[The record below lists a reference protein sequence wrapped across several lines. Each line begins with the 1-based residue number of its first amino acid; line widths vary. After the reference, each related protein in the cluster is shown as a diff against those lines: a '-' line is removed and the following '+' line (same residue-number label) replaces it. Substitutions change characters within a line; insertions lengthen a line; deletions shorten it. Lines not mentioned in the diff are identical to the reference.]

1 METSDDM
8 WMGGPVSIFKPDERE
23 RRIGK

>member
-1 METSDDM
+1 METSDDL